1 MKLFEHNADAPVLE
15 KLTRSNEDGKRIYRT
30 PTGEGYPSV
39 TTVLGILGKEDIA
52 KWRKRV
58 GEEEAN
64 RISTQAARRG
74 TAVHKLCEDYLDN
87 DPDYSKKHMPANI
100 QMFNTMKPILDERIN
115 NIWYQECFLYSN
127 ELQTAGQVDCIGEW
141 DGELAVVDFKTSRK
155 LKKEEWILNYF
166 MQVSFYAKAFEEMTG
181 TPVKKGVVFIGVD
194 NEDPQ
199 VFEFNTEDYLDH
211 FRAVRETYKELY
223 EKDKVHNL

>member
-127 ELQTAGQVDCIGEW
+127 ELQTAGQVDCIAEW